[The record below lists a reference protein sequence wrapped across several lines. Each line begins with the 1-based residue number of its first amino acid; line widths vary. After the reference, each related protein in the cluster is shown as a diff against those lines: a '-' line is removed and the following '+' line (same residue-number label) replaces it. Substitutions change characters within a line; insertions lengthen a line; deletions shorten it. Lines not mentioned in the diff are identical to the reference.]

1 MPPMTLPLIVRR
13 SLRQHALSTGIT
25 AASIALAGGLLMSVW
40 TVKEQ
45 SRAAFTQMNAGFDA
59 ALGARGAKLQLVL
72 NSVFHLD
79 ESSGNLA
86 WADFLQ
92 VRTNPLV
99 AAALPLAVGDN
110 YKGYRLVGT
119 MTNLFTDFEAG
130 PGRKLR
136 VAPGGRAFEM
146 GFTEA
151 VVGSF
156 VAQRLRL
163 GVGDKFHP
171 YHGLLYDEKQQPHD
185 ETYVVTGVLEPSNT
199 PADRVIWIPLEG
211 IQNMKGHDTKTAED
225 ISAVLVKLRTPMA
238 GRQLDDLYN
247 KQGNRLTFAWPI
259 ARVVAQLFD
268 KIAWFDKVLELVA
281 YLVAVVATGSVLA
294 SIYNSMNE
302 RRRDIA
308 ILRALGARSGTI
320 FSAVVLEAAAIA
332 TLGMTAAF
340 VVYAV
345 IVVAVAGMIRAQT
358 GVVLDPLAWNP
369 ILVWAPLAM
378 ISLSALGGIVPAV
391 KAYRTN
397 VAENLSPVS

>member
-1 MPPMTLPLIVRR
+1 MTLPLIVRR
-13 SLRQHALSTGIT
+13 SLRQHALSTCIT

-45 SRAAFTQMNAGFDA
+45 SQAAFTQMNAGFDA
-59 ALGARGAKLQLVL
+59 VLGARGAKLQLVL
-72 NSVFHLD
+72 NAVFHLD
-79 ESSGNLA
+79 ESAGNLA
-86 WADFLQ
+86 WADFTQ
-92 VRTNPLV
+92 IQTNALV
-99 AAALPLAVGDN
+99 AAALPIAVGDN

-119 MTNLFTDFEAG
+119 VTNLFTDVEVA

-136 VAPGGRAFEM
+136 VAPGGRTFEM

-156 VAQRLRL
+156 VAQRLGL
-163 GVGDKFHP
+163 KIGDKFHP
-171 YHGLLYDEKQQPHD
+171 YHGLLYDEKQQPHE
-185 ETYVVTGVLEPSNT
+185 ETYVVTGILEPSNT

-211 IQNMKGHDTKTAED
+211 IQNMKGHDTKTTED

-238 GRQLDDLYN
+238 GRQLDDYYN

-268 KIAWFDKVLELVA
+268 KIAWFDRVLELIA

-308 ILRALGARSGTI
+308 ILRALGAPAQTI
-320 FSAVVLEAAAIA
+320 FCSVVLEAAAIA
-332 TLGMTAAF
+332 ALGMVVAF
-340 VVYAV
+340 VVH
-345 IVVAVAGMIRAQT
+345 VAVFSAVASVLRAQV
-358 GVVLDPLAWNP
+358 GVVLNPLA
-369 ILVWAPLAM
+369 LHSVMLWAPLGM
-378 ISLSALGGIVPAV
+378 IALSALGGIIPAI

-397 VAENLSPVS
+397 VAENLVPMS

>member
-1 MPPMTLPLIVRR
+1 MTLALIVRR
-13 SLRQHALSTGIT
+13 SLRQHALSTCIT

-45 SRAAFTQMNAGFDA
+45 SQAAFTQMNAGFDA
-59 ALGARGAKLQLVL
+59 VLGARGAKLQLVL
-72 NSVFHLD
+72 NAVFHLD
-79 ESSGNLA
+79 ESTGNLA

-92 VRTNPLV
+92 IQTNALV
-99 AAALPLAVGDN
+99 AAALPIAVGDN

-119 MTNLFTDFEAG
+119 MTNLFTDVEIS

-136 VAPGGRAFEM
+136 ITPGGRPFEM

-156 VAQRLRL
+156 VAQRLGL
-163 GVGDKFHP
+163 KIGDKFHP
-171 YHGLLYDEKQQPHD
+171 YHGLLYDEKQQPH
-185 ETYVVTGVLEPSNT
+185 EEKYVVTGILEPSNT

-225 ISAVLVKLRTPMA
+225 ISAVLVRLRAPMA

-268 KIAWFDKVLELVA
+268 KIAWFDRVLELIA

-308 ILRALGARSGTI
+308 ILRALGAPSRTI
-320 FSAVVLEAAAIA
+320 FCSVVLEAAAIA
-332 TLGMTAAF
+332 ALGMAAAF
-340 VVYAV
+340 VVY
-345 IVVAVAGMIRAQT
+345 VAVFSAVASVLRAQV
-358 GVVLDPLAWNP
+358 GVVLNPLA
-369 ILVWAPLAM
+369 LHSVMLWAPLGM
-378 ISLSALGGIVPAV
+378 IALSALGGIIPAM

-397 VAENLSPVS
+397 VAENLVPMS